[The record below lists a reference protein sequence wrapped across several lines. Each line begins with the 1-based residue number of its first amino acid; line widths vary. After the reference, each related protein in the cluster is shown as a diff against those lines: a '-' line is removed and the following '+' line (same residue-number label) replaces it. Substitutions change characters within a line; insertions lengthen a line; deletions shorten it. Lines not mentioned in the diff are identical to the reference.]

1 VPLPEFDLAGWRAQ
15 IAAVPQDIYLFN
27 TTLRENIAYGRPGAS
42 DADIESAAR
51 MSGAMTFIEAL
62 PDGLDTRVGDRGSRF
77 SGGQRQRIA
86 LARALVRDPG
96 VLILDEATNS
106 LDNFAA
112 ALVRDTIVQASS
124 GRTVLVIAHRMAGI
138 MSADSVVVLD
148 RGRLVEQGSPQ
159 ELLARGGLFARMVA
173 AEQFAV

>member
-1 VPLPEFDLAGWRAQ
+1 
-15 IAAVPQDIYLFN
+15 
-27 TTLRENIAYGRPGAS
+27 
-42 DADIESAAR
+42 
-51 MSGAMTFIEAL
+51 MTFIEAL